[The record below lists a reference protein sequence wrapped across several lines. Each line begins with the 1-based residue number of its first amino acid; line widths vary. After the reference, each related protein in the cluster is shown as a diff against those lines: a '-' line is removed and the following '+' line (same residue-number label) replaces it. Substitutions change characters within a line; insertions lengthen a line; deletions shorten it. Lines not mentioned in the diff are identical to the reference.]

1 MSSNVKLS
9 RHDFTLAR
17 PCSGSAL
24 CTRAPR
30 RSCRSAHL
38 VDLKPLYAVRS
49 ATDMRLS
56 SLRSRLGATDND
68 LILGPRLI
76 WSAPA
81 RLSRRYC
88 THAAWRRDLL
98 PAPVAC
104 AFGSPGIGR
113 PSLEYP
119 SRRLHSHHGARE
131 GAEPHPASLAPAG
144 IITGLQVRR
153 VRSRHLAE
161 TKKSETA
168 PRTIARSRHRER
180 RSSKAPGS
188 KNAKLEKVL
197 QARQERKNPRR
208 ERKAEPARVQKDDD
222 QYSVLDSS
230 LGWSD
235 VHFAYWGPA
244 TTANAV
250 HVDALLKAHEAAQK
264 AEQTANFAARAINA
278 ASVAKGSHDEE
289 DDIRKADYARTQAEI
304 AASAADQAKMHAAEE
319 EERYETVRAELVAIK
334 EAQPIY
340 WDVEGRFKGS
350 SIASGHRLR
359 ALIHSSCRICQGAH
373 PPAKCQVLFDALTT
387 GMGES
392 SRFTLDRRLF
402 RDRMSIDKD
411 FREAM
416 TYILSKF
423 FVSRGQTREVV
434 PLHRRATDDAPASA
448 ISESSVSYH
457 WSTSARA
464 CRRVR
469 FKSC

>member
-1 MSSNVKLS
+1 MHSRSTPFLS
-9 RHDFTLAR
+9 LGSPSR
-17 PCSGSAL
+17 PQTPVRCSL
-24 CTRAPR
+24 
-30 RSCRSAHL
+30 
-38 VDLKPLYAVRS
+38 

-68 LILGPRLI
+68 LILGPSLV

-98 PAPVAC
+98 PALVAC

-144 IITGLQVRR
+144 IITGLQKRR
-153 VRSRHLAE
+153 VRARQLAE
-161 TKKSETA
+161 TKISEAA
-168 PRTIARSRHRER
+168 PRTIAKSRHRER

-188 KNAKLEKVL
+188 KNAKLEKRL
-197 QARQERKNPRR
+197 QAIQERENPRP
-208 ERKAEPARVQKDDD
+208 ERKFEPAKAQKDDD
-222 QYSVLDSS
+222 QDSVLDSS

-244 TTANAV
+244 TTASAV

-264 AEQTANFAARAINA
+264 AEKTANLAARAINA

-289 DDIRKADYARTQAEI
+289 DAIRKADYARTQAEI
-304 AASAADQAKMHAAEE
+304 AASAANHAKMHAAEE
-319 EERYETVRAELVAIK
+319 EERYETVRAELMAIK
-334 EAQPIY
+334 EAQPIF
-340 WDVEGRFKGS
+340 WDVEARFKS
-350 SIASGHRLR
+350 SSVSSGHRLR
-359 ALIHSSCRICQGAH
+359 ALIRGSCRICQGAH
-373 PPAKCQVLFDALTT
+373 APAKCQVLFDALTT

-392 SRFTLDRRLF
+392 SWLKHDRRQF

-434 PLHRRATDDAPASA
+434 PLHRSATDDAPASA
-448 ISESSVSYH
+448 ISESSVSYN

-464 CRRVR
+464 RRRVR
-469 FKSC
+469 FKNC